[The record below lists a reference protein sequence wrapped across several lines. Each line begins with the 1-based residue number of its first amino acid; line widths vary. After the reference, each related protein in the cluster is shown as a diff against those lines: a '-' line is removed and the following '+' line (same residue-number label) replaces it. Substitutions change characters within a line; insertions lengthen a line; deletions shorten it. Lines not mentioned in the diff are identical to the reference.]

1 MILNISPYKYG
12 GLKIISGN
20 TILTQKNNGILT
32 AVGGCCGLVAFMG
45 IGRFAFTAL
54 LPGMMDFYGFEG
66 AVAGAIGSLNFAG
79 YLTGVMLARK
89 EKPGPRRYYLFVVF
103 MLCSL
108 LATTGMG
115 LAREIYMLYII
126 RFFAGFSTGMCF
138 VLASSIVLD
147 TLNAIKRPVLSG
159 IFYSGTGIGI
169 ATSGLAAGPLQAIG
183 GSPAGWLGL
192 AAIGVPLAGAAMF
205 ALRPGRN
212 YPPPLPAAASA
223 ASAAQNKAGAK
234 KFKLLVLS
242 YFLEGFGY
250 IIGATFIVAFVQEV
264 TSSPEIARASWI
276 MTGIAAAV
284 SVPIWKILSERKG
297 YLPMLILAFLMQAT
311 GALLPVLSSTAIA
324 ALGGGLLL
332 GGTFMGITTLSLQYG
347 VLLSGKP
354 SASTV
359 ALLSALFGIGQVI
372 GPMVAGGMGFYIAF
386 VISAVSMLAAAGI
399 LIAASFIKEQ

>member
-1 MILNISPYKYG
+1 VATISSN
-12 GLKIISGN
+12 L
-20 TILTQKNNGILT
+20 TVTQKNNGVLT
-32 AVGGCCGLVAFMG
+32 ALGGCCGLIAFMG
-45 IGRFAFTAL
+45 IGRFTFTAL
-54 LPGMMDFYGFEG
+54 LPGMMDYYGFGG
-66 AVAGAIGSLNFAG
+66 AVAGTIGSLNFAG
-79 YLTGVMLARK
+79 YLTGVLLARK

-103 MLCSL
+103 MCCSL
-108 LATTGMG
+108 LATTSMG
-115 LAREIYMLYII
+115 LAREVFMLYII

-159 IFYSGTGIGI
+159 VFYSGTGIGI
-169 ATSGLAAGPLQAIG
+169 AASGLAAGPLLAIG
-183 GSPAGWLGL
+183 GSSAGWLGM
-192 AAIGVPLAGAAMF
+192 AAICVPLAAGAMF

-212 YPPPLPAAASA
+212 CAPPLPVASGAAN
-223 ASAAQNKAGAK
+223 AAQNKAGTK
-234 KFKLLVLS
+234 KYKMLAVS

-264 TSSPEIARASWI
+264 TNSPEIARASWI
-276 MTGIAAAV
+276 MTGIAAAI

-297 YLPMLILAFLMQAT
+297 YLPMLILAFILQAT
-311 GALLPVLSSTAIA
+311 GALLPVLSNTAIA

-354 SASTV
+354 SANTV
-359 ALLSALFGIGQVI
+359 AVLTALFGVGQII
-372 GPMVAGGMGFYIAF
+372 GPMAAGGMGFYIAF

-399 LIAASFIKEQ
+399 LVAASFIKE